1 MEQIYLSRYTNDYFL
16 QLGEK

>member
-1 MEQIYLSRYTNDYFL
+1 MEQIYLSRYANDYFL